1 MYYIMKRCFDRQK
14 TKIIFVLAIL
24 MFLLSCFTPLIEHVV
39 FGVAFISTFSLVI
52 IKIKKKKPK

>member
-1 MYYIMKRCFDRQK
+1 MKRYFDRQK

-52 IKIKKKKPK
+52 IKIKKKKR